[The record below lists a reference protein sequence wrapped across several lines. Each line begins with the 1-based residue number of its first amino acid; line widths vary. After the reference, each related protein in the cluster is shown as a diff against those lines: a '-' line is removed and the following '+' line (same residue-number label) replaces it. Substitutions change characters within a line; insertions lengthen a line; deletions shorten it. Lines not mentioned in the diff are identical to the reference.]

1 MTLINF
7 DLDEYIF
14 SFLENFE
21 DLYLILLVN
30 KYFSQIL
37 KDIYKQRISSF
48 RYYCYQRYGV
58 FITKLFKNIS
68 LLRTIKY
75 IEFKDSYIGLTDS
88 LDNISNEEII
98 APLMYG
104 IDHNHH
110 PFLVIKI
117 HIENQNLDSINPILD
132 NFDTNIVIFQKSNLF
147 FRWCLCSQ
155 EPYFGIF
162 LNYLIDYQ
170 DIHLLQKLLNKETIE
185 VSNLVISIKNM

>member
-21 DLYLILLVN
+21 DLYLIILIN

-37 KDIYKQRISSF
+37 KDIYKQKISLF
-48 RYYCYQRYGV
+48 TYYCYDRYGI

-75 IEFKDSYIGLTDS
+75 LEFRDSYIGLTDS
-88 LDNISNEEII
+88 LDNIPNEDITNS
-98 APLMYG
+98 LMYG
-104 IDHNHH
+104 IDHNQN

-117 HIENQNLDSINPILD
+117 HIENQNLDSDNAILD
-132 NFDTNIVIFQKSNLF
+132 EFETNLVIFQKSNLF

-162 LNYLIDYQ
+162 LNYLIDYR
-170 DIHLLQKLLNKETIE
+170 DIDLLQKLLNKETIKI
-185 VSNLVISIKNM
+185 SDLVINLK